1 MNEKV
6 IGFYSFG
13 IDFKFS
19 GNERNSENYERNY
32 ERTFGQKHFRLRAGI
47 IFI

>member
-1 MNEKV
+1 MNETV

-19 GNERNSENYERNY
+19 GNERNSVNYERNSVNLW
-32 ERTFGQKHFRLRAGI
+32 TKKTLSA
-47 IFI
+47 